1 VFYYAKIDFTPEQ
14 ISISD
19 EKHGSFV
26 CLNRIRQKKRFQTS
40 YNNELNSFIYELICS
55 FGNG

>member
-26 CLNRIRQKKRFQTS
+26 CLNCIEPKNVSKLRAIM
-40 YNNELNSFIYELICS
+40 N
-55 FGNG
+55 